1 MMRLC
6 RLLPVAAL
14 VASAPAYGASAAEAE
29 YVRLAEETRRLA
41 SRNAWRGVEAS
52 YLKMLELEK
61 KGVKLAAE
69 DHMFGVQAAT
79 QLGSIYDVY
88 TRLLAANAVEL
99 NPDRT
104 GQIKAIEATY
114 GRVDLDVNDKF
125 EGEFALKPAT
135 MPFDPTQRKSIELA
149 QRLVTQ
155 ERKFNGM
162 LPQGNYTLGD
172 TAFTVTANSPEPA
185 HVYLAPAKRGGK
197 KGGGDGKVAVRER
210 TGLRVD
216 LGPQWSTMGAAEITT
231 EGSSTVSSASE
242 AAMGGRL
249 GVGYELFL
257 TDGWCLALQG
267 GWHGGFAGSVEGN
280 TDAFAGPVRE
290 ESSLGLQ
297 SFYGWVAPT
306 WYRDDLA
313 VTFGPTYSYVIVN
326 APAEDPALG
335 SLNGRLTAG
344 GGALSIFY
352 GLFDTPGLANSRS
365 GLSVAG
371 GVFASRSMSFPWAQ
385 VAFTVAPEG

>member
-1 MMRLC
+1 MMRFC
-6 RLLPVAAL
+6 RLLPAVAI
-14 VASAPAYGASAAEAE
+14 VASAPAWGASAAEAE

-41 SRNAWRGVEAS
+41 ARNAWRGVEAS

-61 KGVKLAAE
+61 KGVSLAAE

-88 TRLLAANAVEL
+88 TRLLAANALEASE
-99 NPDRT
+99 DRT
-104 GQIKAIEATY
+104 SQIKAIEATY

-125 EGEFALKPAT
+125 SGNFDLKPAT
-135 MPFDPTQRKSIELA
+135 MPFDPTQRKSIETA
-149 QRLVTQ
+149 QKRMVA

-162 LPQGNYTLGD
+162 LPQGNYTLGE
-172 TAFTVTANSPEPA
+172 TSFTVVASSAEPA
-185 HVYLAPAKRGGK
+185 HVYLAPVKRGG
-197 KGGGDGKVAVRER
+197 KGGGDGKTAVRER

-216 LGPQWSTMGAAEITT
+216 LGAQWSTMGAAEITT
-231 EGSSTVSSASE
+231 EGSSAVTSASE
-242 AAMGGRL
+242 ATMGGRV
-249 GVGYELFL
+249 GAGYELFL

-290 ESSLGLQ
+290 ASNLGLQ

-306 WYRDDLA
+306 WYRNDLA
-313 VTFGPTYSYVIVN
+313 VTVGPTYSYVIVN
-326 APAEDPALG
+326 APAEDPNLG
-335 SLNGRLTAG
+335 ALNGRLTAG